1 MNLDGKVVIR
11 FMYDRAWSF
20 NHGIVPVELNGDEFN
35 IDRQGKR

>member
-20 NHGIVPVELNGDEFN
+20 NLGFAPVDLNGVEFN